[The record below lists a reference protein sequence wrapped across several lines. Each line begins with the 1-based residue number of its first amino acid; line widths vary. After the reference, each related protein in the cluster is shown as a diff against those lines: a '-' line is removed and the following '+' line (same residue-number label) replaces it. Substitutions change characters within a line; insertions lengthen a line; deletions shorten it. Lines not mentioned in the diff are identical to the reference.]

1 MALASCLRRLHEAAP
16 MPALFTHA
24 LVLVA
29 DRTAF
34 SLDTATIKAVRDAVQ
49 GGVPA
54 ILSPGEAAEI
64 PTGANINLESVQAI
78 VAGKPVDAILV
89 PLRYRRKRLLVADMD
104 STIITGE
111 TLDELADKAGLKAE
125 IAAITRRAMNGELD
139 FVEALR
145 RRVAMLRGLPLQALE
160 ETWRQMRFTPGAK
173 ELVAT
178 MRAHGAITALV
189 SGGFTFFT
197 AKVAAA
203 LGFQVHRANR
213 LCDDG
218 VALTGQ
224 VAEPILEQN
233 AKLETLRQLTKQ
245 YALTREQTMAVGDG
259 ANDLAM
265 LREAGL
271 GVGFRPK
278 PILAAQISAK
288 LFYADLRALLF
299 AQGYP
304 AAAFAG
310 NE

>member
-1 MALASCLRRLHEAAP
+1 MRRLHEAAP

-29 DRTAF
+29 DRTACR
-34 SLDTATIKAVRDAVQ
+34 LDTATIKAVRDAVQ

-203 LGFQVHRANR
+203 LGFQVHRANK

-233 AKLETLRQLTKQ
+233 AKLETLRELTKQ

>member
-1 MALASCLRRLHEAAP
+1 

-29 DRTAF
+29 DRTACR
-34 SLDTATIKAVRDAVQ
+34 LDTATIKAVRDAVQ

-203 LGFQVHRANR
+203 LGFQVHRANK

-233 AKLETLRQLTKQ
+233 AKLETLRELTKQ

>member
-1 MALASCLRRLHEAAP
+1 